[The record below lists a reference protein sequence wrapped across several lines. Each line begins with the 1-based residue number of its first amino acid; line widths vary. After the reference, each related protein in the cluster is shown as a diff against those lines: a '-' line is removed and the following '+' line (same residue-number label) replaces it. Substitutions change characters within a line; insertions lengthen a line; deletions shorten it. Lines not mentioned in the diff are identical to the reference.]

1 MGAKTNISL
10 NYLLFDD
17 DTAAE
22 EKYKQE
28 VTIRGCTCN
37 IIYINPLKFYV
48 ADANKFNKED
58 FISHIKTQTRGKE
71 INLIATDWNILEK
84 DGSFSGICG
93 WDVIECV
100 IDANDKFK
108 DKAFLIYSSDVSR
121 VSDYINEKI
130 KEGINLDTS
139 IDSFTN
145 KALELKINFTKRA
158 KNVSEKIIDLLSK
171 RNTISNIVLDTI
183 QSYHKNTINIG
194 NDYFDERKISDILDN
209 DTNPTGIKFI
219 RELIELS
226 IANFTKLNDE

>member
-48 ADANKFNKED
+48 ADTNKFNKED
-58 FISHIKTQTRGKE
+58 FISHIETQTRGKE
-71 INLIATDWNILEK
+71 INLIATDWNILEEEE
-84 DGSFSGICG
+84 SFSGICG
-93 WDVIECV
+93 WDIIEYVIE
-100 IDANDKFK
+100 AKSTLK
-108 DKAFLIYSSDVSR
+108 DKVFLIYSSDVSK
-121 VSDYINEKI
+121 VSDYINKKI
-130 KEGINLDTS
+130 KEGINLDS
-139 IDSFTN
+139 PIDSFTN

-158 KNVSEKIIDLLSK
+158 GNVSEKIKDLLLQ
-171 RNTISNIVLDTI
+171 RNTISNIVLESI
-183 QSYHKNTINIG
+183 QSYEKNTINMG
-194 NDYFDERKISDILDN
+194 NDCFDKKKISDILYN
-209 DTNPTGIKFI
+209 DTNQTGIKFI

-226 IANFTKLNDE
+226 IANFTELNDE